1 MKEVRRKFSRLPW
14 HNQGSEH
21 EPIIS
26 GAGDGRGWVH
36 SPSPSRGSAWTP
48 TSLVPAPKGDPG
60 PLRFTDE
67 DREST
72 FTFQRPCFRPV
83 TDSHRTGLKIKE
95 AVSVQR
101 ILTHQTPRCF
111 ARLDLTQRSQESLL
125 QGTLVVFCH
134 SKLSQKHFFT

>member
-60 PLRFTDE
+60 PLLF
-67 DREST
+67 SM
-72 FTFQRPCFRPV
+72 
-83 TDSHRTGLKIKE
+83 K
-95 AVSVQR
+95 R
-101 ILTHQTPRCF
+101 ILYGLWSFQDKFPMC
-111 ARLDLTQRSQESLL
+111 QRR
-125 QGTLVVFCH
+125 
-134 SKLSQKHFFT
+134 